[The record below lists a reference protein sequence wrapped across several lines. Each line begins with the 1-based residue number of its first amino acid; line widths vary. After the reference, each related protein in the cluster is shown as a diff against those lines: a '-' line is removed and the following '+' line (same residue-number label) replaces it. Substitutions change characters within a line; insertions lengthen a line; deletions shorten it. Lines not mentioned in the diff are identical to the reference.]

1 MAKPRALRRRI
12 RSVESTRKIT
22 RTMEMVSTSKLK
34 RAQDRVVAA
43 RPYARALRDVIEDL
57 LSPELAERFPLMRR
71 PKPPEHG
78 GPRRAALLLVTSNRG
93 LAGGFNA
100 NLIRAARGREAEL
113 TEAGYDADLFVVGK
127 KGVNYFRFV
136 KRPVALGRIDVGDRP
151 TAQHALEL
159 VRPLIAAY
167 EAGTLASL
175 DIVFAHFKSAL
186 STPPQV
192 QRILPVEAA
201 ATERTSGPA
210 DQRTSGPADQRTHR
224 GAAADGRAE
233 PAKPRRAPTYL
244 IRPSADALVG
254 ALLPLYVQNQVYKA
268 LVETAASEHGARR
281 TAMKNA
287 TDAAGDMLELL
298 KRSYNRAR
306 QGQITQEL
314 SEIVGGAE
322 ALRG

>member
-34 RAQDRVVAA
+34 RAQDRVVGA
-43 RPYARALRDVIEDL
+43 RPYAQALGQVIADL

-71 PKPPEHG
+71 PKPPERG
-78 GPRRAALLLVTSNRG
+78 GPRRAAVLLVTSNRG
-93 LAGGFNA
+93 LAGAFNA
-100 NLIRAARGREAEL
+100 NLIRVALEQEAEL
-113 TEAGYDADLFVVGK
+113 AAAGYDADLFVVGK

-151 TAQHALEL
+151 TAQHAGEL

-175 DIVFAHFKSAL
+175 DVVFAHFKSAL

-192 QRILPVEAA
+192 LRVLPVGPVRPDAPAHARTGDRRAA
-201 ATERTSGPA
+201 AEP
-210 DQRTSGPADQRTHR
+210 
-224 GAAADGRAE
+224 GR
-233 PAKPRRAPTYL
+233 PPTYL

-254 ALLPLYVQNQVYKA
+254 ALLPLYVQNQVYRA

-322 ALRG
+322 ALKG